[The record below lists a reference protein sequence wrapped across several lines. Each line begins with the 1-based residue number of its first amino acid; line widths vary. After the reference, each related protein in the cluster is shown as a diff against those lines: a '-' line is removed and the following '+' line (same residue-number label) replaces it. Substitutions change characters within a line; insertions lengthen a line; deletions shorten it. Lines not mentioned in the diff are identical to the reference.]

1 VEGELTLHKY
11 ASFILSVATLFSFFA
26 LAGMI
31 HSGVRAEESQ
41 KVPVKVLKAS
51 RRNITSTLTA
61 MGSIDYLSKSDVSSE
76 LDGVLS
82 SVNLEEGDLVKK
94 DQVIAKIDSAL
105 LQAQLKQKLAVQE
118 LAEIELAR
126 WDNEIRKAEYKIKA
140 GKISVGTLKEYLE
153 EQRKLFKIGGIT
165 QLELSQ
171 AEMKYQNTLAEYKT
185 AIEELRSLKTK
196 SKQGRNEAEARVA
209 KCRADADEIRAKLK
223 KCIIKAPISG
233 VVSSKMKWTGER
245 TIPQNATIATILE
258 TTEVYAVAELS
269 EKNVGLVKAGQPAE
283 VIVDAFSDIS
293 FSGTVHLIS
302 PTIDTDSRTVKVRI
316 KVPNSKMLLRPGMFA
331 RVEVILDSQKDVVA
345 VPSEAILK
353 AKEGRKLV
361 FVVIDEIAFLREVQ
375 TGSSKNDWVVIT
387 KGIKDGDKVVVE
399 GHERLSDLASV
410 KSMEITTE

>member
-1 VEGELTLHKY
+1 LHRNV
-11 ASFILSVATLFSFFA
+11 SFILSAVTLFSFLA
-26 LAGMI
+26 LTGMM
-31 HSGVRAEESQ
+31 HTAVRAEESQ

-51 RRNITSTLTA
+51 RLDITSTLTA
-61 MGSIDYLSKSDVSSE
+61 MGSIDYLTKSDVSSE

-82 SVNLEEGDLVKK
+82 SVNLEEGDFVKK
-94 DQVIAKIDSAL
+94 GQVIAEIDSAL

-118 LAEIELAR
+118 LAEIDLAR
-126 WDNEIRKAEYKIKA
+126 RENEIRKAAYKIEA
-140 GKISVGTLKEYLE
+140 TKISVGTLKDYLE

-165 QLELSQ
+165 QIELSQ
-171 AEMKYQNTLAEYKT
+171 AEMKYQEKLAEYKT
-185 AIEELRSLKTK
+185 AIEDLMSLKAK

-209 KCRADADEIRAKLK
+209 KTIADADEIRAKLK

-245 TIPQNATIATILE
+245 TNPQEATIATILE
-258 TTEVYAVAELS
+258 TIEVYAVAEIS
-269 EKNVGLVKAGQPAE
+269 EKKVGLVKVGQPAE
-283 VIVDAFSDIS
+283 VIVDAFPDIS
-293 FSGTVHLIS
+293 FSGKVHLIS

-331 RVEVILDSQKDVVA
+331 RVEVTLDSQKDVVV
-345 VPSEAILK
+345 VPSEAVLK
-353 AKEGRKLV
+353 AKEGHKLV

-387 KGIKDGDKVVVE
+387 KGIKDGEKVVVE

-410 KSMEITTE
+410 KSMEITTK